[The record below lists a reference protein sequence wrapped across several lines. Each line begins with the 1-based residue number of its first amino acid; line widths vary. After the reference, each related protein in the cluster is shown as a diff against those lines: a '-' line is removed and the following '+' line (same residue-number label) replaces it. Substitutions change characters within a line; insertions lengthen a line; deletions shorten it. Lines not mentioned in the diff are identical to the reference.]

1 MPSRLTRGAM
11 DPAPPEEV
19 ATPDTSITLQVL
31 LRREWR
37 TPDGVAKALDVLRAN
52 GLTPTGSGAATI
64 SATIPVDKFEEMF
77 GVKATQVA
85 PQPPDRAD
93 FGRSGGY
100 VSPDLKVPDPLV
112 TCVDSIS
119 AAPSHSYY

>member
-1 MPSRLTRGAM
+1 M
-11 DPAPPEEV
+11 DPAPSEEI
-19 ATPDTSITLQVL
+19 ATPDTSITLQIL
-31 LRREWR
+31 LRHEWR
-37 TPDGVAKALDVLRAN
+37 TPDGVAKALDILRAN

-64 SATIPVDKFEEMF
+64 SATIPADKFEEMF

-85 PQPPDRAD
+85 PQPPDRTD

-100 VSPDLKVPDPLV
+100 VSPDLKVPDPLAA
-112 TCVDSIS
+112 CVDSIS